1 MRDRGRRGSKPSVSI
16 GSPTSVSI
24 GAPSPPAPAAAPP
37 QWQTQM
43 EVLTTQLG
51 QLLEEVRALRKE
63 NSELRR
69 QVEAARGLQQHQ
81 PYALSPLVPLPQ
93 PQFSPMGACTTART
107 RTAGELTPEAAGLVP
122 SGEDGMDV
130 AMPSPPADVE
140 SKRARR
146 SLELELGNAVAGASA
161 DSGAPLGHAE

>member
-1 MRDRGRRGSKPSVSI
+1 MVA
-16 GSPTSVSI
+16 V
-24 GAPSPPAPAAAPP
+24 APSPVSASGPPPVSALGLPIPLPLPQLPP

-93 PQFSPMGACTTART
+93 PQFSPMGACNTART
-107 RTAGELTPEAAGLVP
+107 RTAGELTP
-122 SGEDGMDV
+122 
-130 AMPSPPADVE
+130 
-140 SKRARR
+140 
-146 SLELELGNAVAGASA
+146 
-161 DSGAPLGHAE
+161 